1 MAERAFKQIL
11 ICAAALIVFCVICRF
26 TVYNRYTAYIPLP
39 PGQAKAGNGSGMSV
53 EAEMPDVVKHGEMEM
68 GDGYVRVP
76 IEPERSGESFVY
88 IRDSQGEN
96 IASTYLKVG
105 PLGTVYDLS
114 SGGFTGDLAVL
125 IAVPVFWFLVCAIML
140 WHFFKSKGPAFY
152 SYSTIY
158 YAGFSLFA
166 LISGAVILHAAIQ
179 HMMNPQDY
187 SMFMAYSV
195 IKGAS
200 AMFMSLTAPL
210 IVAFAVAMVVC
221 NIALLRHE
229 RPRVQNILGIIISI
243 LLIAG
248 EALGWFMFTRDFSGS
263 ETMARVVETI
273 KNTYATVFV
282 YFECMLAGSIICGVR
297 AARHEPDRDKDFI
310 VILGCWFRKDGSLPP
325 LLKGRAD
332 RAISF
337 WRQQTAE
344 TGKEAI
350 LIPSGGQGKNET
362 MPEAEAMRRYL
373 EAEGIPSDR
382 IRPEDKSANTYQ
394 NMEFSGKIVR
404 DINPDGKVVFATTN
418 YHVFRSGVWAGLA
431 GLPAEGIGSSTKW
444 WFWPNAFMRET
455 IGLLKN
461 RWKQELLFL
470 ILLVAFFG
478 TLSVIL
484 G

>member
-1 MAERAFKQIL
+1 
-11 ICAAALIVFCVICRF
+11 
-26 TVYNRYTAYIPLP
+26 
-39 PGQAKAGNGSGMSV
+39 
-53 EAEMPDVVKHGEMEM
+53 
-68 GDGYVRVP
+68 
-76 IEPERSGESFVY
+76 
-88 IRDSQGEN
+88 
-96 IASTYLKVG
+96 
-105 PLGTVYDLS
+105 
-114 SGGFTGDLAVL
+114 
-125 IAVPVFWFLVCAIML
+125 
-140 WHFFKSKGPAFY
+140 
-152 SYSTIY
+152 
-158 YAGFSLFA
+158 
-166 LISGAVILHAAIQ
+166 
-179 HMMNPQDY
+179 MNPQDY

-248 EALGWFMFTRDFSGS
+248 EALGWFMFTRDYSGS

-337 WRQQTAE
+337 WRQQIAE

-362 MPEAEAMRRYL
+362 MPESEAMRRYL

-394 NMEFSGKIVR
+394 NMEFSGRIVR
-404 DINPDGKVVFATTN
+404 DINPDGKVVFSTTN
-418 YHVFRSGVWAGLA
+418 YHVFRSSVWAGLA
-431 GLPAEGIGSSTKW
+431 GLQAEGIGSSTKW